1 MIILMGGVIIID
13 HPLAQ
18 DILTTLRDKNTKQI
32 EFRKGLVRLGRLIGY
47 EIIKSFETYSIEV
60 ETPLGVKAR
69 GVRIKDLDKV
79 IIVQILRAAM
89 PMVEGLLKAFPAA
102 RIGVIS
108 ARRVENTHKPGSLE
122 FQVDV
127 GYYRIPEIRSDDT
140 LIVVDP
146 MLATGSTILTALD
159 VIYRHGKPKRTITVH
174 VIGTKY
180 AIDRVLARYPDID
193 IYLVAIDPSLN
204 EEGFIVPGLG
214 DAGDRAYGE
223 A

>member
-1 MIILMGGVIIID
+1 MGRVVVVD

-18 DILTTLRDKNTKQI
+18 DILTTLRDRNTRQI

-47 EIIKSFETYSIEV
+47 EIIRSFETYEVEV

-69 GVRIKDLDKV
+69 GVRVKDMDKV

-108 ARRVENTHKPGSLE
+108 ARRVEDTHVPGSLE

-127 GYYRIPEIRSDDT
+127 DYYRIPEIRSDDT

-146 MLATGSTILTALD
+146 MLATGSTILSALS
-159 VIYRHGKPKRTITVH
+159 IAYRHGKPRRTITVH
-174 VIGTKY
+174 VIGTRY
-180 AIDRVLARYPDID
+180 AIDRVMAKYPEVD
-193 IYLVAIDPSLN
+193 IYLVAIDPMLN
-204 EEGFIVPGLG
+204 ERGFIVPGLG

>member
-1 MIILMGGVIIID
+1 MGRVVVVD

-47 EIIKSFETYSIEV
+47 EIIRSFETYEVEV

-69 GVRIKDLDKV
+69 GVRVKDMDKV
-79 IIVQILRAAM
+79 IIIQILRAAM

-108 ARRVENTHKPGSLE
+108 ARRVENTHVPGSME
-122 FQVDV
+122 FQIDV
-127 GYYRIPEIRSDDT
+127 GYYRIPEIHGDDT
-140 LIVVDP
+140 LIIVDP
-146 MLATGSTILTALD
+146 MLATGSTILSALS
-159 VIYRHGKPKRTITVH
+159 IAYRHGKPRRTITVH

-180 AIDRVLARYPDID
+180 AIDRITAKYPEVD
-193 IYLVAIDPSLN
+193 IYLVAIDPTLN
-204 EEGFIVPGLG
+204 ERGFIVPGLG

>member
-1 MIILMGGVIIID
+1 MGKVVIVD

-18 DILTTLRDKNTKQI
+18 DILTTLRDKGTGQI

-47 EIIKSFETYSIEV
+47 EIIKSFETYSVEV

-69 GVRIKDLDKV
+69 GVRIKDVDKV
-79 IIVQILRAAM
+79 IIVQVLRAAM

-102 RIGVIS
+102 RIGVVS
-108 ARRVENTHKPGSLE
+108 ARRVENTHVPGSME
-122 FQVDV
+122 FQIDI
-127 GYYRIPEIRSDDT
+127 GYYRIPEIHSDDT

-146 MLATGSTILTALD
+146 MLATGSTILSTLD
-159 VIYRHGKPKRTITVH
+159 IVYRHGKPKRTITVH
-174 VIGTKY
+174 VIGTRY
-180 AIDRVLARYPDID
+180 AIERILAKYPNID
-193 IYLVAIDPSLN
+193 VYLVAVDPELN
-204 EEGFIVPGLG
+204 ERGFIVPGLG

>member
-1 MIILMGGVIIID
+1 MGRVVVVD

-18 DILTTLRDKNTKQI
+18 DILTTLRDRNTRQI

-47 EIIKSFETYSIEV
+47 EIIRSFETYEVEV

-69 GVRIKDLDKV
+69 GVRVKDMDKV

-108 ARRVENTHKPGSLE
+108 ARRVEDTHVPGSLE

-127 GYYRIPEIRSDDT
+127 GYYRIPEIHSDDT

-146 MLATGSTILTALD
+146 MLATGSTILSALS
-159 VIYRHGKPKRTITVH
+159 IAYRHGKPRRTITVH
-174 VIGTKY
+174 VIGTRY
-180 AIDRVLARYPDID
+180 AIDRVMAKYPEVD
-193 IYLVAIDPSLN
+193 IYLVAIDPMLN
-204 EEGFIVPGLG
+204 ERGFIVPGLG